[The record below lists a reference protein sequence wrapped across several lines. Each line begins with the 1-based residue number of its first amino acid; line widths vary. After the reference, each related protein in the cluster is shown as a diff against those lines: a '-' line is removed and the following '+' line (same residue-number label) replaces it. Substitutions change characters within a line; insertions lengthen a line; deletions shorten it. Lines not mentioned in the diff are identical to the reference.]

1 MRQRRTLP
9 RSGRSAQARVLKLD
23 GNDRQGD
30 TDAGAMRNTP
40 GSAAEGHVPAGSLA
54 WSAPLVWARPGH
66 SGCALNPS
74 TNSWV
79 GKAVGQRP
87 LPVRAPL
94 LRMAVR
100 SLPRPPGRY
109 VETAEGDTLAAIA
122 AKYGMPPEQVYVLNN
137 KAKNLEFVQP
147 SSRLAQALGLRRGE
161 AVEMGARS
169 ADPLLR
175 PLRAQQRVFVPYTAP
190 GKKGIRLSRVEP
202 AESTMM
208 TTDGRKQASTRA
220 AATNATAQGER
231 ATAKTASRYQVRVPA
246 PTAKVEG
253 PARTDQ
259 SVRTALVQSEARPAV
274 RSLDHVSGMASP
286 DFFLGIFAVLVGFFA
301 ARFSLPR
308 SNDAGQAPMVPRLG
322 AVAQGL
328 ALAVL
333 RAGLTVTMLLGMF
346 VRGVLGGVWMAA
358 STARSL
364 ATTGLMQAL
373 ALLKRLG
380 EVVFA
385 LVLQA
390 LGAVARLAQM
400 LAVALLL
407 VLWSAIRATTQRVYA
422 LWSMASSQSSALAAG
437 IGQRLTTLSSVT
449 DDGGAVLPPPAA
461 TTPWWSSLGGWFR
474 GGQDDGHAA
483 HPWVSCALRERVQL
497 SDRYVRMRFNL
508 PEGCESLPLLLG
520 QRLEVE
526 VQLSER
532 SLWSDYGDGVAEP
545 EQQRHGSGGR
555 HPKRIRRHRIAPATA
570 RRRLGSFDIVVPVS
584 RALRD
589 VMAEASAAG
598 DSSAAHREVAY
609 GNGSGSSGGAALLQ
623 RPASTSTGAAT
634 ASDPDGADEFDE
646 SFLVALESLV
656 EGVDGIAVRPAPD
669 TELIYRRA
677 ATADGTGVTVTE
689 VAMAASGLGIVPCVR
704 IAEEMLSDSDSS
716 VGRVTIVYYN
726 ERSTDFILLDE
737 LERMTKRMNERL
749 RLNCIWNENG
759 QTGAAKLV
767 PAMPAWSEGLM
778 AIISGNEHF
787 SREVWLALCDSGYP
801 EDAITLV

>member
-1 MRQRRTLP
+1 MRQKTLL
-9 RSGRSAQARVLKLD
+9 RSERSDCSEQARILKLG

-30 TDAGAMRNTP
+30 TAAGAMRNTP
-40 GSAAEGHVPAGSLA
+40 RSAEGHVPAGSLA

-66 SGCALNPS
+66 SGCALKPS
-74 TNSWV
+74 TSSRV
-79 GKAVGQRP
+79 GKAVGQRS

-137 KAKNLEFVQP
+137 KARNLEFVEP
-147 SSRLAQALGLRRGE
+147 SSRLAQALGLGRDE
-161 AVEMGARS
+161 AMEVGARS

-202 AESTMM
+202 AESTMK
-208 TTDGRKQASTRA
+208 TTDGRKQAPSGA

-246 PTAKVEG
+246 PTARVEG

-259 SVRTALVQSEARPAV
+259 SVRTALVQSEARPVV

-308 SNDAGQAPMVPRLG
+308 SNDAGQATMAPRLG

-328 ALAVL
+328 ALAIL
-333 RAGLTVTMLLGMF
+333 RAGLTVTMLLGIF
-346 VRGVLGGVWMAA
+346 VRGVLGGAWMAV
-358 STARSL
+358 SKARSL
-364 ATTGLMQAL
+364 ATTGLMQSL

-380 EVVFA
+380 EVVSVVFA
-385 LVLQA
+385 LVLRA
-390 LGAVARLAQM
+390 LGAMARLAQM

-407 VLWSAIRATTQRVYA
+407 ALWSAIRATTQRVCA

-437 IGQRLTTLSSVT
+437 IGHRLTTLGSVT
-449 DDGGAVLPPPAA
+449 DDGSVVSLPEADM
-461 TTPWWSSLGGWFR
+461 PWWSSLGGWFR
-474 GGQDDGHAA
+474 GGRDDSHAA
-483 HPWVSCALRERVQL
+483 QPWVSCVLRERAQL
-497 SDRYVRMRFNL
+497 SDRYVRMRFDL

-520 QRLEVE
+520 QRLEVD

-532 SLWSDYGDGVAEP
+532 SLWSDYGDGVVEP
-545 EQQRHGSGGR
+545 EQQRHSSGGR
-555 HPKRIRRHRIAPATA
+555 HPKHIRRHRIALATP

-589 VMAEASAAG
+589 VMAEASGGG
-598 DSSAAHREVAY
+598 DSSTVRREVAY
-609 GNGSGSSGGAALLQ
+609 GNGGGAALLQ
-623 RPASTSTGAAT
+623 RPAPTSTGAAT
-634 ASDPDGADEFDE
+634 ASDLDGADEFDE

-677 ATADGTGVTVTE
+677 ATADGDSATVTE

-704 IAEEMLSDSDSS
+704 IAEEMLADSESS

-749 RLNCIWNENG
+749 RLSCIWNENG